1 MPLQGNPLVLSVNN
15 YEILVDPHTSLVFSY
30 VFLIFNDTDIKTV
43 IEVNINK
50 IWYKGNELLIDFNLQ
65 SVGSSEVSLQWGI
78 LSQL

>member
-1 MPLQGNPLVLSVNN
+1 MSYTLITLDKFHFILTLLPLQGNPLVLSVNN

-50 IWYKGNELLIDFNLQ
+50 I
-65 SVGSSEVSLQWGI
+65 
-78 LSQL
+78 